1 MHCLNKRQAVDQL
14 PPIRSFVT
22 YQREREHLA
31 SHQSYLAL
39 HFVKN
44 VTGEMKYLL
53 TQVFET
59 RPR

>member
-1 MHCLNKRQAVDQL
+1 MHCLNKRQADDQL
-14 PPIRSFVT
+14 PPIRSFAT

-39 HFVKN
+39 HFAKN